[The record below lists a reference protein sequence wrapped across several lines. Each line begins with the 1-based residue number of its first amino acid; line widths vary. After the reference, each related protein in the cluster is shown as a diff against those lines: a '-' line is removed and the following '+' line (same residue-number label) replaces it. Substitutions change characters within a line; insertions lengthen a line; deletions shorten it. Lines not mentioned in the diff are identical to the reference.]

1 MKLKTYIILFI
12 VFASTLMSSSRV
24 AFSRPN
30 LVYKT
35 PGSYFPDLGEG
46 KVSLG
51 FTSEIIDF
59 GNAQPTSSSSSA
71 FVMSKINKWNVGL
84 SYSLLPDYRSYDAIT
99 ASEDDEETEGVIEGP
114 LSESPYEI
122 GIHLQRRIYGYK
134 SLYMDIGLQ
143 DIMLKSFNEDKGL
156 FNDASFFFVVSNN
169 SQFGNY
175 DLTINY
181 GFGTGKI
188 GSDSHNYDDTGG
200 ATMSPFLAM
209 ILNTPYFGNKMNFM
223 FEYDGAGINIG
234 TQFPVTDV
242 YSLRLGVTHINAI
255 TEWGYRTQDG
265 NNDEPLKGTDPT
277 LTFGF
282 IMNIPDSKS
291 DQERIKKSLL
301 DPEVEK
307 FGEFQP
313 LVIIDSSKIKEQE
326 DIISG
331 YVDSLRTYQLELENM
346 LHENAY
352 LRKDLGVLQDS
363 TKKMLLDI
371 QIDLSKRNEALR
383 LFQNSHDLLVE
394 EKYHDALDVIDKVIE
409 LQPNLA
415 IAYARRG
422 TIHYYLNDLKAASM
436 NWNIALKLDPEYYQV
451 RDILQGLKEGRIE
464 PLYKN
469 LDENKEE

>member
-1 MKLKTYIILFI
+1 MKLKIFHIILFI
-12 VFASTLMSSSRV
+12 ALLSMIMSSSRV

-35 PGSYFPDLGEG
+35 PGSYFPDLGGG
-46 KVSLG
+46 KISLG

-59 GNAQPTSSSSSA
+59 GNAQPTAMSSSA

-84 SYSLLPDYRSYDAIT
+84 SYSLLPDYRSYNAIENDG
-99 ASEDDEETEGVIEGP
+99 A

-122 GIHLQRRIYGYK
+122 GMHLQRRIYGYK
-134 SLYMDIGLQ
+134 SLYMDMGLQ

-169 SQFGNY
+169 SKFGNY

-188 GSDSHNYDDTGG
+188 GSDSHNYDDTSG

-209 ILNTPYFGNKMNFM
+209 ILNTPYFNNKMNFM
-223 FEYDGAGINIG
+223 FEYDGAGINLG
-234 TQFPVTDV
+234 TQFPITEV
-242 YSLRLGVTHINAI
+242 YALRFGVTHINAI

-265 NNDEPLKGTDPT
+265 NGGEELKGMDPT

-307 FGEFQP
+307 YGEFQP
-313 LVIIDSSKIKEQE
+313 LVIIDSSRIKEQE
-326 DIISG
+326 GIIG
-331 YVDSLRTYQLELENM
+331 DYIDSLRTYQLELDNM

-464 PLYKN
+464 PLYKTKE
-469 LDENKEE
+469 ENKEE